1 MIPNKKIFYWS
12 PHINNQIATIKS
24 VINSALSLKKFSR
37 QKLDISIINVFGEW
51 DEHKEILMQN
61 QIEIKNLK
69 IFKIKL
75 PINGFFKSRLF
86 YIFISFFSIFKIIQL
101 LKKNNPDFFIAH
113 LIVMP
118 ILFISRF
125 LSFDTK
131 FILRISGYPILN
143 KFRFLLW
150 KFLGKK
156 LYAITCPTES
166 TKLML
171 LSRNIFEKHKIFTLN
186 DPIFGKEAFSNRY
199 KSVKNHE
206 SKYILAIGRLTKQK
220 NFIFLIKNFYKIY
233 NKIPDHT
240 LLIIGSGEEKTKLE
254 NKIKELNMMSKIKI
268 LSYQKNIFNYYRNAD
283 LFVLTSLWEDPGFVL
298 LEAAMNNL
306 LVLSSDCP
314 NGPAE
319 FIDNDI
325 RGFSYNSNNNEEF
338 QSKLLYVLKNLNTKE
353 TLEKKINAKK
363 FCRKFTFFKHYQS
376 FSKILKIL

>member
-12 PHINNQIATIKS
+12 PHINTQIATVKS
-24 VINSALSLKKFSR
+24 VINSALSLKKFSC
-37 QKLDISIINVFGEW
+37 QKLDIRFINVFGEW
-51 DEHKEILMQN
+51 DEHKELLIKN
-61 QIEIKNLK
+61 EIKIEDLK

-86 YIFISFFSIFKIIQL
+86 YIAISFFSIFKIIQL

-125 LSFDTK
+125 LSFETK
-131 FILRISGYPILN
+131 FILRISGYPLLN
-143 KFRFLLW
+143 NFRFLLW

-166 TKLML
+166 TKFML
-171 LSRNIFEKHKIFTLN
+171 LSRCVFEKHKIFTLY
-186 DPIFGKEAFSNRY
+186 DPIFGKDAFSNMS

-206 SKYILAIGRLTKQK
+206 PKYILAIGRLTKQK
-220 NFIFLIKNFYKIY
+220 NFIFLIENFYKIFD
-233 NKIPDHT
+233 KISNYS
-240 LLIIGSGEEKTKLE
+240 LLIIGSGEEKKKLE
-254 NKIKELNMMSKIKI
+254 NRIKELNMMSKIKI
-268 LSYQKNIFNYYRNAD
+268 LSYKKNIYNYYRNAD

-314 NGPAE
+314 NGPKE
-319 FIDNDI
+319 FINNEM

-338 QSKLLYVLKNLNTKE
+338 RQKLLYVLKNLNTKE

-376 FSKILKIL
+376 FSKVLKIY